1 MFEYVMSK
9 EMFKALSKDWKKDKK
24 KSAKHAVID
33 YINQTF
39 GLKEQVVD
47 VVVD

>member
-1 MFEYVMSK
+1 MLEYKMSK
-9 EMFKALSKDWKKDKK
+9 EMFKILSKDWKKDKK
-24 KSAKHAVID
+24 QSAKDAVID

-39 GLKEQVVD
+39 GLKEKVID